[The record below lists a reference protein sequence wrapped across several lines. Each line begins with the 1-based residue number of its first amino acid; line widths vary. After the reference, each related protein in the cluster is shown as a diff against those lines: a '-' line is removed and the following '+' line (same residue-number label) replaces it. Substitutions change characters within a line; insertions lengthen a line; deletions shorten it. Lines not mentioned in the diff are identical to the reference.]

1 MAPHESSDRAARADL
16 LVCQGAVQLLR
27 ARRKA
32 GVAGELAR
40 DMDRLLTASSLELE
54 TDPETIPATMRN
66 AVVQLAE
73 HIVQRCTIPVPR
85 GLLDGDVSG
94 GHPQPARGDVT
105 RTDHRRVVPYC
116 VSMRLGRMG

>member
-1 MAPHESSDRAARADL
+1 MASRKTSDFAARADVQ
-16 LVCQGAVQLLR
+16 VCEGAVLLLR

-32 GVAGELAR
+32 GVVGEDLAP
-40 DMDRLLTASSLELE
+40 DVERLPTAASLDL
-54 TDPETIPATMRN
+54 ETIPATMRH

-85 GLLDGDVSG
+85 GVVDGDAPS
-94 GHPQPARGDVT
+94 GHPQPARGDVAP
-105 RTDHRRVVPYC
+105 TDHRRIVPYC